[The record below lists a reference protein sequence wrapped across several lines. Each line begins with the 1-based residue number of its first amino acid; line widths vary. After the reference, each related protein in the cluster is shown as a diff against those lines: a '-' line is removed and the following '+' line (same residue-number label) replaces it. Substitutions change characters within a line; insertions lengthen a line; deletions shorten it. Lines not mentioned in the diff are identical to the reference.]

1 MALHGCGIAWHWC
14 MDCAI
19 MRRKS
24 QVLEEY
30 EQQPWT
36 CGELSSLALHL
47 LILNLRCTIAW
58 VCKVLK
64 NKCSRSD
71 GWFLLQLNG
80 FEEQRAGLQS
90 INPKKSDANW
100 SSDITM
106 TGRCVAEFRPHFA
119 HFRTKRSCK
128 SWSQAGIFARGN
140 LSREVRAP
148 YQTARTM
155 TLCDI
160 DRLPMW
166 WCTFVDTCCFFQ
178 LKMIE

>member
-1 MALHGCGIAWHWC
+1 
-14 MDCAI
+14 
-19 MRRKS
+19 MRRTS

-90 INPKKSDANW
+90 INPEKSDANW

-148 YQTARTM
+148 YQSTQCDGARLL
-155 TLCDI
+155 TLVVFSSLRWLSRTLVMEGNLGEKSWDLL
-160 DRLPMW
+160 RVLGMA
-166 WCTFVDTCCFFQ
+166 
-178 LKMIE
+178 LKLRT